1 MDAETLFPMPEIP
14 PRDAAA
20 EEMCKPLGTARLH
33 SAQRHQLQWE
43 PMELDSLLEPEHRAR
58 AVWAF
63 VERVDLAGMY
73 AQIEA
78 REGHAGRP
86 AIDPKILVAL
96 WLYAITEGVG
106 SARELADLCTRHA
119 AYRWLCGGVGVNYH
133 TLADFR
139 TGHQESLD
147 GLLTQSIGVLMHA
160 GVVELKRVGQDGVRV
175 RASAGA
181 DTFRRKKTLAMC
193 LEEARQEVER
203 LRRELEVDSGAMS
216 RSRKAARKRA
226 ARERQERLEEALR
239 AWDQVAETRKTPEQE
254 KVRISTTDP
263 EARVMKMGDGGF
275 RPAYNV
281 QFACD
286 LKSQVVVGVS
296 VNNVGSDKGQMGP
309 MVEQI
314 ERRTGKAP
322 EELLVDGG
330 YATKEDLEKVT
341 APPHGCTVYAPLH
354 KPMKE
359 GVDVHAPHKGDS
371 PEVAE
376 WRKRMGTEEAKTIYK
391 ERAQEE
397 CVNAQARNR
406 GLVQLPV
413 RGADKVLSIALW
425 FGLAQNFMRILA
437 LGVLDSGP

>member
-14 PRDAAA
+14 KQGAVP
-20 EEMCKPLGTARLH
+20 EEVKPALGTARLH
-33 SAQRHQLQWE
+33 CAQRHQWQWE

-63 VERVDLAGMY
+63 VERIELKDLY
-73 AQIEA
+73 AQIGA

-86 AIDPKILVAL
+86 AIDPKILLAL
-96 WLYAITEGVG
+96 WIYAITEGVG
-106 SARELADLCTRHA
+106 SARELADLCTRHT
-119 AYRWLCGGVGVNYH
+119 AYRWLCGGVGTNYH

-139 TGHQESLD
+139 TGQQQILD
-147 GLLTQSIGVLMHA
+147 DLLTQSIGVLLHA
-160 GVVELKRVGQDGVRV
+160 GVVELKRAAQDGVRV

-181 DTFRRKKTLAMC
+181 DTFRRKKTLAKC
-193 LEEARQEVER
+193 LVEARQEVQR
-203 LRRELEVDSGAMS
+203 LSGELEVEPGALS
-216 RSRKAARKRA
+216 RSQKAARKRA

-239 AWDQVAETRKTPEQE
+239 AWEKVAAPRKASEQE
-254 KVRISTTDP
+254 EVRISTTDP

-281 QFACD
+281 QFATD

-296 VNNVGSDKGQMGP
+296 VSNVGSDKGQMTP

-314 ERRTGKAP
+314 ERRTGQAP
-322 EELLVDGG
+322 EEYLVDGG
-330 YATKEDLEKVT
+330 YATIEDLEQVT
-341 APPHGCTVYAPLH
+341 AAPHGCVVYAPLQ
-354 KPMKE
+354 KPKKE

-371 PEVAE
+371 EVVAE

-391 ERAQEE
+391 ERAREE

-413 RGADKVLSIALW
+413 RGADKALSIALW

>member
-1 MDAETLFPMPEIP
+1 MGELPGAVTLDSETLFPMPEIP
-14 PRDAAA
+14 KQDSV
-20 EEMCKPLGTARLH
+20 PLEVSRPIGTAHLH
-33 SAQRHQLQWE
+33 CAQRHQMQWE

-63 VERVDLAGMY
+63 LERVDLAWVY
-73 AQIEA
+73 AQVQV

-119 AYRWLCGGVGVNYH
+119 AYRWRCGGVGVNYH

-147 GLLTQSIGVLMHA
+147 DLFTQSIGVLMHA

-181 DTFRRKKTLAMC
+181 DTLRRKKTLTKCM
-193 LEEARQEVER
+193 EEARQEVQR
-203 LRRELEVDSGAMS
+203 LGRELEADPGALS
-216 RSRKAARKRA
+216 RSQKKARKRA

-239 AWDQVAETRKTPEQE
+239 AWGQVAETRKAPEQE

-263 EARVMKMGDGGF
+263 EARVMKMGAGGF

-281 QFACD
+281 QFASD

-309 MVEQI
+309 LVEQGTS
-314 ERRTGKAP
+314 TG
-322 EELLVDGG
+322 
-330 YATKEDLEKVT
+330 
-341 APPHGCTVYAPLH
+341 
-354 KPMKE
+354 
-359 GVDVHAPHKGDS
+359 GVC
-371 PEVAE
+371 
-376 WRKRMGTEEAKTIYK
+376 
-391 ERAQEE
+391 E
-397 CVNAQARNR
+397 CA
-406 GLVQLPV
+406 
-413 RGADKVLSIALW
+413 
-425 FGLAQNFMRILA
+425 
-437 LGVLDSGP
+437 GP